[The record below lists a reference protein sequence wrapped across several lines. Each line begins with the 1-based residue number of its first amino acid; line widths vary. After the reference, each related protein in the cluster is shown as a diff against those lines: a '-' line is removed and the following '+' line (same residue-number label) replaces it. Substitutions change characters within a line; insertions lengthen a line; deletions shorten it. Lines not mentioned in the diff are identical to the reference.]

1 MLFPHHE
8 CEIAQ
13 STNFTHKP
21 YFARF
26 WAHTAMVGY
35 DGAKMSKS
43 VGNIVDPVVLSDKY
57 SADTLRYY
65 LMSDMATGQDA
76 DFSEERLVE
85 RYNTDLANSLGNLL
99 NRTLNMAH
107 RYRQG
112 VVTRTGG
119 DSPLAVQTAD
129 LLHGYRSAFSRLEVH
144 AAMKRLMEFAT
155 TCNTYIE
162 MSAPW
167 KLAKDPN
174 RAEALDH
181 VLSVLAES
189 LRVIG
194 APAPKSLGTPCS
206 HRRNTGSKSACAVR

>member
-1 MLFPHHE
+1 MRAPVGPSGTF
-8 CEIAQ
+8 
-13 STNFTHKP
+13 K
-21 YFARF
+21 FA
-26 WAHTAMVGY
+26 A
-35 DGAKMSKS
+35 
-43 VGNIVDPVVLSDKY
+43 
-57 SADTLRYY
+57 ADDFHQAY
-65 LMSDMATGQDA
+65 LVHLLEFRANHLIREL
-76 DFSEERLVE
+76 EERLVE
-85 RYNTDLANSLGNLL
+85 RYNSDLANSLGNLL

-162 MSAPW
+162 MNAPW
-167 KLAKDPN
+167 KLAKDPS

-194 APAPKSLGTPCS
+194 VLISPVLPRSSREIFYQLNVHNERQLSDPNWGGLLEKHHLGKPTPLFP
-206 HRRNTGSKSACAVR
+206 RIEMAQL